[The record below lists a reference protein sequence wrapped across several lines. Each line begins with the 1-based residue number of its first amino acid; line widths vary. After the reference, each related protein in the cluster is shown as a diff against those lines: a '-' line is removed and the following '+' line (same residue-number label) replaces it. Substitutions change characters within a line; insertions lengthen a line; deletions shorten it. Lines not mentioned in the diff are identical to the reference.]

1 MLVQGHAVDQSGLEA
16 ALLSLQAQ
24 AEKAFKGNMMPR
36 GVFTSGFLNRDGE
49 HVTYIHVPVD
59 ARPSQRL
66 LNNFPM
72 SVDIPLSTGDGAS
85 RLVDVIIDYP
95 ELGGAA

>member
-59 ARPSQRL
+59 NGNFSCLFAACGFLASITRP
-66 LNNFPM
+66 
-72 SVDIPLSTGDGAS
+72 AS
-85 RLVDVIIDYP
+85 LPTCHSLPSRC
-95 ELGGAA
+95 